1 MRNTDKRKPET
12 VAEGKTGWLSRYHF
26 SFPRTAGDEPLWCNH
41 VILHTKRGIDR
52 DEEWEH

>member
-1 MRNTDKRKPET
+1 MRNIDKREAET
-12 VAEGKTGWLSRYHF
+12 VAEGETGVAVSLPLF
-26 SFPRTAGDEPLWCNH
+26 VPRTAGDEPLWCNH